1 MGLTK
6 KRLITVFGISGW
18 PRGFVH
24 FVLISFPRIST
35 GTYLLFAVSQ
45 KKKNILLSFFRQTS
59 WGPTANIAETDPTG
73 PDWQCHKSPLV
84 PKGSQV
90 CSSVSPPVIEMS
102 QVCDAVS
109 PPVIQMSQVCD
120 AVSPAVS
127 LVNNCRDGG
136 ESHQDLS
143 VSAVCI
149 MRTRWCNLC
158 SREGGRPG
166 KPWFAPTVVDIAIS
180 CADVRPGAVLWG
192 PILRHRIEDKQ
203 FRE

>member
-1 MGLTK
+1 M
-6 KRLITVFGISGW
+6 
-18 PRGFVH
+18 
-24 FVLISFPRIST
+24 
-35 GTYLLFAVSQ
+35 
-45 KKKNILLSFFRQTS
+45 SFFRQTR

-84 PKGSQV
+84 PEGSQV
-90 CSSVSPPVIEMS
+90 CSSVSPPVIE
-102 QVCDAVS
+102 
-109 PPVIQMSQVCD
+109 MSQVCD

-180 CADVRPGAVLWG
+180 CADFRPGAVLWG
-192 PILRHRIEDKQ
+192 PALLRHRIEDKQ